1 MWKIDFREAIRVVF
15 AKKTMRNETD
25 FRLSVSSFDSL
36 SCWIS
41 VYLIAEAFMSYET
54 VIEQVKSLP
63 ESSLEDVSRYI
74 EFLLYQQEQADMAP
88 LIESDEVFE
97 EKMERGYADAIEGR
111 GKPLEDVF
119 SDLSKRFA

>member
-1 MWKIDFREAIRVVF
+1 
-15 AKKTMRNETD
+15 
-25 FRLSVSSFDSL
+25 
-36 SCWIS
+36 
-41 VYLIAEAFMSYET
+41 MSYET
-54 VIEQVKSLP
+54 VIDQVKSLP
-63 ESSLEDVSRYI
+63 ESSLEEVSKYI

-111 GKPLEDVF
+111 GKPMDEVF

>member
-1 MWKIDFREAIRVVF
+1 
-15 AKKTMRNETD
+15 
-25 FRLSVSSFDSL
+25 
-36 SCWIS
+36 
-41 VYLIAEAFMSYET
+41 MSYET
-54 VIEQVKSLP
+54 VIDQIKSLP

-111 GKPLEDVF
+111 GKPMEDVF
-119 SDLSKRFA
+119 SDLSKRFI